1 MTTQDIALIREIINK
16 AKDANIGKLALD
28 FANEIDKLKLEKADR
43 NDKKASFTSGISIW
57 DMLFHNNSFGELR
70 NSLWLMLLS
79 GIMNVISIS
88 LKIAGMITRK
98 KYVQPIYKNIEK
110 SLILK
115 ADTLKQQLDEF
126 YISKMLNDL
135 PDELS
140 ESLDIYTLQ
149 DYLDDTKLDKI
160 VSSVFYK
167 FDDLVS
173 KIKCQDFSSAF
184 SESDD
189 IVEELQKL
197 KEEAKKMPRC
207 VKEYEEAIRKAEEK
221 FERDER
227 ADVVCFNNLQ
237 KYGLE
242 FKDGWAVDKDGKRIA
257 EAKTFNFLPSMHLGY
272 LKLYDK
278 YEKLFMDKDGNIFK
292 QLPCVKPK
300 KIYTMKEFV
309 ECGRRGVM
317 DVYENV
323 ILPPRYEWIDI
334 LSDEAVRVYKY
345 GKYGLFDKNGKNIIP
360 VKLER
365 FDEIKETGN
374 FIVQR
379 KSGKAGIINSKG
391 EIILDMEF
399 DHIIE
404 SHFDYDKY
412 VMALIKGD
420 NVTFIDEYL
429 NEIKEHNFYVD
440 RNVIYEKYSYQDK
453 NLNQVVLDDLYIYK
467 QKGNLYIVKERSK
480 YNEIVMNNKGE
491 ILKNIYRGEVEFFG
505 ENFYIQKDN
514 DLSIF
519 NDKGEILKSLECNYC
534 YTRDKNLEIQVD
546 GKLGIMALDLSIT
559 DVVYGCDPVP
569 INGFGFN
576 ARLGDKRYLISSD
589 LKTIMEHDFGYCVHV
604 IWEDILSAAK
614 NNECY
619 LLDFNGK
626 ILPQSYYFEIP
637 KDYLKG

>member
-1 MTTQDIALIREIINK
+1 MTTQDIALIREIISK
-16 AKDANIGKLALD
+16 AKDADIGKLALD
-28 FANEIDKLKLEKADR
+28 FADEIDKLKLEKADK
-43 NDKKASFTSGISIW
+43 NDEKASLASGISNW
-57 DMLFHNNSFGELR
+57 VMLFHSNSFGELLR
-70 NSLWLMLLS
+70 SLRLILIS
-79 GIMNVISIS
+79 GIINVIYASF
-88 LKIAGMITRK
+88 KIAGMITRK

-110 SLILK
+110 SLIMK
-115 ADTLKQQLDEF
+115 GNTLKQQLDEF

-140 ESLDIYTLQ
+140 ESLDIYNLQ
-149 DYLDDTKLDKI
+149 DYLDNTKLDEI

-173 KIKCQDFSSAF
+173 EIECQTFSSHF
-184 SESDD
+184 SESDN
-189 IVEELQKL
+189 IIEELQKL
-197 KEEAKKMPRC
+197 KEEAKKIPEC
-207 VKEYEEAIRKAEEK
+207 VKEYEQTIKKVEK
-221 FERDER
+221 KIERDER

-242 FKDGWAVDKDGKRIA
+242 FKDGWAVDKDGKRIV
-257 EAKTFNFLPSMHLGY
+257 EAKNFRSIYWTGMHLGY
-272 LKLYDK
+272 LKLYDN
-278 YEKLFMDKDGNIFK
+278 YEKLFMDKDGNIFR
-292 QLPCVKPK
+292 QLPCVNPK

-309 ECGRRGVM
+309 ECGRYGVM
-317 DVYENV
+317 DVYEN
-323 ILPPRYEWIDI
+323 IIIPPRYNWIDI
-334 LSDEAVRVYKY
+334 LSDEAIKVEKY

-365 FDEIKETGN
+365 FDKIKETEN

-404 SHFDYDKY
+404 SRFDYDKY
-412 VMALIKGD
+412 VIALVKGD
-420 NVTFIDEYL
+420 SVTFVDEYL
-429 NEIKEHNFYVD
+429 NEIKEHNFYID
-440 RNVIYEKYSYQDK
+440 RNVIYEKYSYQDE
-453 NLNQVVLDDLYIYK
+453 NSNQVVLDNLYIYE
-467 QKGNLYIVKERSK
+467 QKGNLYIVKDSSK
-480 YNEIVMNNKGE
+480 YERIVMNSKGE
-491 ILKNIYRGEVEFFG
+491 VLGKGYVDFFG
-505 ENFYIQKDN
+505 DNFFVIKDK

-519 NDKGEILKSLECNYC
+519 NNKGEILKSLECNYC
-534 YTRDKNLEIQVD
+534 CTRDKNLEIHVD

-589 LKTIMEHDFGYCVHV
+589 LKTIMEHDFGYCVDV
-604 IWEDILSAAK
+604 IWENILLAQK

-637 KDYLKG
+637 KNYIKG

>member
-1 MTTQDIALIREIINK
+1 MTTQDIALIREIISK
-16 AKDANIGKLALD
+16 AKNADIGKLALD
-28 FANEIDKLKLEKADR
+28 FADEIDKLKLEKADK
-43 NDKKASFTSGISIW
+43 NDEKASFTSGISIW

-79 GIMNVISIS
+79 GMMNVISIL

-115 ADTLKQQLDEF
+115 GDTLKQQLDEF

-173 KIKCQDFSSAF
+173 KIECQDFLSAF

-189 IVEELQKL
+189 IIEELQKL
-197 KEEAKKMPRC
+197 KEEAKKLPEC
-207 VKEYEEAIRKAEEK
+207 VKEYEQTIKKVEK
-221 FERDER
+221 KIERDEK

-242 FKDGWAVDKDGKRIA
+242 FKDGWAVDKDGKRIV
-257 EAKTFNFLPSMHLGY
+257 EAKNFRSIYWTGMHLGY

-278 YEKLFMDKDGNIFK
+278 YEKLFMDKDGNIFR
-292 QLPCVKPK
+292 QLPCVNPK

-309 ECGRRGVM
+309 ECGRYGVM
-317 DVYENV
+317 DVYEN
-323 ILPPRYEWIDI
+323 IIIPPRYNWIDI
-334 LSDEAVRVYKY
+334 LSDEAIKVKKY

-365 FDEIKETGN
+365 FDKIKETEN

-404 SHFDYDKY
+404 SRFDYDKY
-412 VMALIKGD
+412 VIALVKGD
-420 NVTFIDEYL
+420 SVTFVDEYL
-429 NEIKEHNFYVD
+429 NEIKEHNFYID
-440 RNVIYEKYSYQDK
+440 RNVVYEKYSYQDE
-453 NLNQVVLDDLYIYK
+453 NSNQVVLDNLYIYE
-467 QKGNLYIVKERSK
+467 QKGNLYIVKDSSK
-480 YNEIVMNNKGE
+480 YERIVMNSKGE
-491 ILKNIYRGEVEFFG
+491 VLGKGYVDFFG
-505 ENFYIQKDN
+505 DNFFVRKDN

-519 NDKGEILKSLECNYC
+519 NNKGEILKSLECNYC
-534 YTRDKNLEIQVD
+534 CTRDKNLEIHVD

-589 LKTIMEHDFGYCVHV
+589 LKTIMEHDFGYCVDV
-604 IWEDILSAAK
+604 IWENILLAQK

-619 LLDFNGK
+619 LLDFNCK

>member
-1 MTTQDIALIREIINK
+1 MTTQDIALIREIISK

-28 FANEIDKLKLEKADR
+28 FADEIDKLKLEKADK
-43 NDKKASFTSGISIW
+43 NDERVREIKDDFNAY
-57 DMLFHNNSFGELR
+57 FGKWGDIARL
-70 NSLWLMLLS
+70 SLY
-79 GIMNVISIS
+79 GA
-88 LKIAGMITRK
+88 LKIAGKITGE
-98 KYVQPIYKNIEK
+98 KYVHPIYKNIGE
-110 SLILK
+110 SFIMQGNALK
-115 ADTLKQQLDEF
+115 RQLDEF

-140 ESLDIYTLQ
+140 ESQDIYDLQ
-149 DYLDDTKLDKI
+149 DYFDNTEISKTAYDTI
-160 VSSVFYK
+160 NK
-167 FDDLVS
+167 FNGLANDIAYQNYSDT
-173 KIKCQDFSSAF
+173 I
-184 SESDD
+184 SESDY
-189 IVEELQKL
+189 IMEELQKL
-197 KEEAKKMPRC
+197 KEEAKKIPEC
-207 VKEYEEAIRKAEEK
+207 VKEYEQTIKKVEK
-221 FERDER
+221 KIERDER

-257 EAKTFNFLPSMHLGY
+257 EAKNFRSIFLPDMHLGY
-272 LKLYDK
+272 LKLYGK

-292 QLPCVKPK
+292 QLPCVEPK

-365 FDEIKETGN
+365 FDKIKETEN

-379 KSGKAGIINSKG
+379 KSSKAGIINSKG

-404 SHFDYDKY
+404 SRFDYDKY
-412 VMALIKGD
+412 VIALVKGD
-420 NVTFIDEYL
+420 SITFVDEYL
-429 NEIKEHNFYVD
+429 NEIKEHNFYID
-440 RNVIYEKYSYQDK
+440 RKVIYEKYSYQDE
-453 NLNQVVLDDLYIYK
+453 NSNQVVLDDLYIYK

-491 ILKNIYRGEVEFFG
+491 IFKNIDEEWVELFG
-505 ENFYIQKDN
+505 ENFYLHKDN

-519 NDKGEILKSLECNYC
+519 NEKGEILKSLKCDYC
-534 YTRDKNLEIQVD
+534 SLEDEYLEISLN
-546 GKLGIMALDLSIT
+546 GKKGIVTPNLDVIEAIYDKIET
-559 DVVYGCDPVP
+559 IKD
-569 INGFGFN
+569 FGFN

-589 LKTIMEHDFGYCVHV
+589 LKTIMEHDFGYCVV
-604 IWEDILSAAK
+604 VWEDTLLAVK

>member
-1 MTTQDIALIREIINK
+1 MTTQDIALIREIISK
-16 AKDANIGKLALD
+16 AKNANIGKLALD
-28 FANEIDKLKLEKADR
+28 FADEIDKLKLEKADK
-43 NDKKASFTSGISIW
+43 NDEKASIASGISIW

-79 GIMNVISIS
+79 GMMNVISIL

-115 ADTLKQQLDEF
+115 GDTLKQQLDEF

-173 KIKCQDFSSAF
+173 EIECQTFSSHF
-184 SESDD
+184 SESDN
-189 IVEELQKL
+189 IIEELQKL
-197 KEEAKKMPRC
+197 KEEAKKLPEC
-207 VKEYEEAIRKAEEK
+207 VKEYEQTIKKVEK
-221 FERDER
+221 KIERDER

-242 FKDGWAVDKDGKRIA
+242 FKDGWAVDKDGKRIV
-257 EAKTFNFLPSMHLGY
+257 EAKNFRSIYWTGMHLGY

-278 YEKLFMDKDGNIFK
+278 YEKLFMDKDGNIFR
-292 QLPCVKPK
+292 QLPCVNPK

-309 ECGRRGVM
+309 ECGRYGVM
-317 DVYENV
+317 DVYEN
-323 ILPPRYEWIDI
+323 IIIPPRYNWIDI
-334 LSDEAVRVYKY
+334 LSDEAIKVKKY

-365 FDEIKETGN
+365 FDKIKETEN

-404 SHFDYDKY
+404 SRFDYDKY
-412 VMALIKGD
+412 VIALVKGD
-420 NVTFIDEYL
+420 SVTFVDKNL
-429 NEIKEHNFYVD
+429 NEIKEHNFYLYD
-440 RNVIYEKYSYQDK
+440 SHIYEKYSYQDE
-453 NLNQVVLDDLYIYK
+453 NSNQVVSDDLYICK
-467 QKGNLYIVKERSK
+467 QKGNLCIVKDSSK
-480 YNEIVMNNKGE
+480 YERIVMNSKGE
-491 ILKNIYRGEVEFFG
+491 VLGKGYVDFFG
-505 ENFYIQKDN
+505 DNFFVIKDK

-519 NDKGEILKSLECNYC
+519 NNKGEILKSLECNYC
-534 YTRDKNLEIQVD
+534 CTRDKNLEIHVD

-589 LKTIMEHDFGYCVHV
+589 LKTIMEHDFGYCVDV
-604 IWEDILSAAK
+604 IWENILLAQK

-619 LLDFNGK
+619 LLDFNCK

-637 KDYLKG
+637 KDYIKG